1 VLFSIATGL
10 LFAIFWWAL
19 VYCSNHRFMLE
30 LKSLVSDGVGFYML
44 CVLGFVAI
52 IGLASTFLVESP

>member
-1 VLFSIATGL
+1 L